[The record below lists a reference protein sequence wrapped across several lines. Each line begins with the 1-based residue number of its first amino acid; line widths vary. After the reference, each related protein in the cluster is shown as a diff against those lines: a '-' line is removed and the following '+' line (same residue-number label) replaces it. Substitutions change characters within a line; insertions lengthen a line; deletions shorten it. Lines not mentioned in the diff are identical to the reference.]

1 MNYTVHVVPH
11 THWDR
16 EWYLPFEVHRA
27 RLVEHMDRVLEQLAS
42 GGCACYHLDGQA
54 IALDDYLEIR
64 PEKRELVEK
73 YVRSGRL
80 KAGPWYVLQ
89 DEYLT
94 GGEAH
99 VRNLYRGLKTAE
111 DLGGACRIGYQPDAF
126 GNVGQM
132 LSLIHI

>member
-1 MNYTVHVVPH
+1 MWSRIPTGTGSGICPL
-11 THWDR
+11 R
-16 EWYLPFEVHRA
+16 SPG

-80 KAGPWYVLQ
+80 KAGRGMCCRTSISPAARPTFATC
-89 DEYLT
+89 T
-94 GGEAH
+94 GA
-99 VRNLYRGLKTAE
+99 
-111 DLGGACRIGYQPDAF
+111 
-126 GNVGQM
+126 
-132 LSLIHI
+132 